1 MQHKSHQTVINGVM
15 VASNQRGYFMTPPE
29 KAGYSPECV
38 VTIDRT
44 HHPAAADPYQITKSK
59 PSTSYGDVANCR

>member
-15 VASNQRGYFMTPPE
+15 VASNQRGYFMAPPE
-29 KAGYSPECV
+29 KAGFYPEFV

-44 HHPAAADPYQITKSK
+44 YHLLPAHPRRVHITNKK
-59 PSTSYGDVANCR
+59 QT

>member
-1 MQHKSHQTVINGVM
+1 MINGVM

-44 HHPAAADPYQITKSK
+44 HHLAAAITI
-59 PSTSYGDVANCR
+59 PNN